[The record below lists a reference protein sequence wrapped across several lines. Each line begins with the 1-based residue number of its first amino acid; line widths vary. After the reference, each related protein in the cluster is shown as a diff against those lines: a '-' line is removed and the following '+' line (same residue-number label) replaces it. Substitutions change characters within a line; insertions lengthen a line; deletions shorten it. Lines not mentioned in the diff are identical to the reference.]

1 MDYYHIEINIFNLIP
16 DDSPARLREIVVVKS
31 PFAAKY
37 LAREYMTCVDVE
49 SVEVVNQ
56 ITGEII
62 MTCEKGKVVYETED
76 DAEILVEE

>member
-1 MDYYHIEINIFNLIP
+1 MDYYNIEINIFNLIP
-16 DDSPARLREIVVVKS
+16 DNSPARRREIVVVKS
-31 PFAAKY
+31 LFAAKY
-37 LAREYMTCVDVE
+37 LARKYMTCVDVE

-62 MTCEKGKVVYETED
+62 MTCENGKVVYETED